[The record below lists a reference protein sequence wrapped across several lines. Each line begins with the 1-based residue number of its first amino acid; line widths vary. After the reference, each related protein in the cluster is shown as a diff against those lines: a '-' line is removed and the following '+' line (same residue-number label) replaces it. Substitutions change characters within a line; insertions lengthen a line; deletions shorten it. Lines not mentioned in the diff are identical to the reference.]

1 MSSSKV
7 HARYFQE
14 IQPLSLGQKVQAK
27 LFASR
32 IIKTVLEWWWEY
44 GPQVFLHL
52 PLQQVYIMG
61 FNQLKEANG
70 NPGQEQGRRWPGSN
84 KRQSEVMKTLVQVSQ
99 VLSAFLAFL
108 CNGECEF
115 SFPSTTYWRECL
127 FCIVYFCFLCHRLGD
142 HRCVGLSLSFLSC
155 PVVLCFCFSFP
166 GTVLRKHFILLKEKN
181 VIDSA

>member
-1 MSSSKV
+1 MDTMIKGVQSSLTQTGKTPSNHINSSLLHFLAV
-7 HARYFQE
+7 DYNNTDRHFRLIVYFATNVPCASVFFQGPCKIFSG

-84 KRQSEVMKTLVQVSQ
+84 SGSLKSRRPW
-99 VLSAFLAFL
+99 F
-108 CNGECEF
+108 
-115 SFPSTTYWRECL
+115 
-127 FCIVYFCFLCHRLGD
+127 
-142 HRCVGLSLSFLSC
+142 LSL
-155 PVVLCFCFSFP
+155 P
-166 GTVLRKHFILLKEKN
+166 GTVCFPLT
-181 VIDSA
+181 SM

>member
-1 MSSSKV
+1 MDGHYDQRGSKFTYTKQARPPQITSIHLSSISLLLDYNNTDRHFRLIVYFATNVPCARMSSSKV

-70 NPGQEQGRRWPGSN
+70 NPGQQQGRRRPGSN
-84 KRQSEVMKTLVQVSQ
+84 KRQSEVTKTLVLVSQ

-108 CNGECEF
+108 CNGE
-115 SFPSTTYWRECL
+115 RES
-127 FCIVYFCFLCHRLGD
+127 CISEGFQR
-142 HRCVGLSLSFLSC
+142 
-155 PVVLCFCFSFP
+155 
-166 GTVLRKHFILLKEKN
+166 I
-181 VIDSA
+181 